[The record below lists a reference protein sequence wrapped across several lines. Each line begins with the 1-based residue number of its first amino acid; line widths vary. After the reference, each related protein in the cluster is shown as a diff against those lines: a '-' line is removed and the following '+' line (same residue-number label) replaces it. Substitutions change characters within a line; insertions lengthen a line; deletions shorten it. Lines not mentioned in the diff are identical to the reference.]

1 MYLFLYFLW
10 LLTSFF
16 CITVALNTARAR
28 ISALEAELKASVE
41 AWESANAAKVYAENA
56 AKSAEKRLKKLK
68 KPWLMPNGSRPS
80 GNSLWRS
87 DLTRSPSL
95 LAVSVVSLLFLDT
108 YLSFH
113 LLTCVCLF
121 CLCLYGTIEKI
132 GESWRLRQPNSED
145 PLLAAVDV
153 LESNWR
159 LVQNIL

>member
-1 MYLFLYFLW
+1 M
-10 LLTSFF
+10 
-16 CITVALNTARAR
+16 ARAR
-28 ISALEAELKASVE
+28 ISALEAELEASIE
-41 AWESANAAKVYAENA
+41 AWESANAAKVSAENA
-56 AKSAEKRLKKLK
+56 AKSAEKGLKKLK
-68 KPWLMPNGSRPS
+68 KALADAQWKQAKREQSVAERLDKISISVGSKCRITP
-80 GNSLWRS
+80 
-87 DLTRSPSL
+87 
-95 LAVSVVSLLFLDT
+95 FLDT

-121 CLCLYGTIEKI
+121 CLCLYGTTEKI